1 MAMTGSIG
9 RSGRNAPKTDNAGR
23 RSVFWR
29 AAAAIFIV
37 SGSVVSGQISDS
49 FFVHLD
55 HTAIEYRKGPTSDLI
70 VQLNRKIQAGDVR
83 LEFEPGF
90 GYLRSVLEALDVPK
104 ESQIA
109 VFSKTSA
116 QVAHIDRQH
125 PRTIFFNDAVAVA
138 YTRGGF
144 IEFAAHDPRQGV
156 VFYDLPQQ
164 PADMPVFARQDW
176 CLGCHNNLVTL
187 GVPGMMVRS
196 IPTSA
201 DSKPLTWLGNYTSDH
216 RSPFERRWGG
226 WYVTGDAP
234 AIKHLGNVAAGE
246 GDIAPAASHLDSL
259 AEPAAASF
267 ANYSDIVALMVFE
280 HQVHMTNLITRVG
293 WQARVGLADR
303 RDDFTDALNLSASD
317 VVDYMLFV
325 DEAPLPGQVRGSSG
339 FAEKFA
345 GEGPN
350 DRQGRSLRQLDLQNR
365 LMRYRCSYMIY
376 TAAFDAL
383 PGEARDAI
391 YRRLW
396 YVLSGQDSAAKYQKL
411 QVAERKAIVEIL
423 RDTKKDLP
431 QYFQD
436 VVR

>member
-9 RSGRNAPKTDNAGR
+9 RSGRNAPKTDNR
-23 RSVFWR
+23 RWRSAWWR
-29 AAAAIFIV
+29 AAAALFVV
-37 SGSVVSGQISDS
+37 SGSVVSGQISDA
-49 FFVHLD
+49 FFVHLE
-55 HTAIEYRKGPTSDLI
+55 HTAIEYRKGPTSDLV
-70 VQLNRKIQAGDVR
+70 VQLNRKIQTGDVR
-83 LEFEPGF
+83 LAFEPGF
-90 GYLRSVLEALDVPK
+90 GYLHSVLDALDVPK

-116 QVAHIDRQH
+116 QVAHIDPQH

-144 IEFAAHDPRQGV
+144 IELAAHDPRQGV
-156 VFYDLPQQ
+156 VFYDIPQQ
-164 PADMPVFARQDW
+164 PTEKPYFSRQDW

-196 IPTSA
+196 VATAA
-201 DSKPLTWLGNYTSDH
+201 DGRPMQWLVNYTSDH

-234 AIKHLGNVAAGE
+234 SVKHLGNVGHEE
-246 GDIAPAASHLDSL
+246 GAIAPVASHLDSL
-259 AEPAAASF
+259 AGPAAGSYS
-267 ANYSDIVALMVFE
+267 NYSDIVALMVFE
-280 HQVHMTNLITRVG
+280 HQVYMTNLITRIG
-293 WQARVGLADR
+293 WQTRVGLADH
-303 RDDFTDALNLSASD
+303 RDDMARALEASAAD

-325 DEAPLPGQVRGSSG
+325 DEAPLPGQVRSTSG

-350 DRQGRSLRQLDLQNR
+350 DRHGRSLRQLDLQDH

-383 PGEARDAI
+383 PAEAKDAV

-396 YVLSGQDSAAKYQKL
+396 NVLSGQDSAAKYQKL
-411 QVAERKAIVEIL
+411 SVSERKAIVEIL

-431 QYFQD
+431 EYFHEVD
-436 VVR
+436 R

>member
-1 MAMTGSIG
+1 LVDNRSLSI
-9 RSGRNAPKTDNAGR
+9 RRPDKDARR
-23 RSVFWR
+23 RSTFWR
-29 AAAAIFIV
+29 IAAGIFVI
-37 SGSVVSGQISDS
+37 SGGVVSGQISDA

-55 HTAIEYRKGPTSDLI
+55 HVAIQYTKSPTTDVI
-70 VQLNRKIQAGDVR
+70 TELNRKIQAGQVN
-83 LEFEPGF
+83 LAFEPGF
-90 GYLRSVLEALDVPK
+90 GYLRSVLDALSVPK

-116 QVAHIDRQH
+116 QVAYIDPQH

-144 IEFAAHDPRQGV
+144 IELAAQDPRQGV
-156 VFYDLPQQ
+156 VFYDVPQQ
-164 PADMPVFARQDW
+164 PTEKPVFARQNW

-201 DSKPLTWLGNYTSDH
+201 DGHPMAWLGNYTSDH

-234 AIKHLGNVAAGE
+234 SIKHLGN
-246 GDIAPAASHLDSL
+246 IARSDASAIPEASHLDSL
-259 AEPAAASF
+259 AEPASGSF
-267 ANYSDIVALMVFE
+267 SNFSDIVALMVFE
-280 HQVHMTNLITRVG
+280 HQVHMTNLITRIG
-293 WQARVGLADR
+293 WQARVGVADK
-303 RDDFTDALNLSASD
+303 RDDLKEGLDLSATD

-383 PGEARDAI
+383 PTEAKDAV

-396 YVLSGQDSAAKYQKL
+396 SVLSGQDSAPKYQKL
-411 QVAERKAIVEIL
+411 PIAERKAIVEIL
-423 RDTKKDLP
+423 RDTKNDLP